1 MAISRGEVDSLIRF
15 SVVNAWDRASQ
26 SKLRPKVEA
35 LLSQIIQVC
44 PPPLSDTFL
53 EELCDEMERLGVTTT
68 PFLTADLLRRLKTF
82 PDKPFLIV
90 IANALRDDSRF
101 NSQIWPR
108 AQRLQAFYE
117 RVMDLFSAHTPCK
130 DATREL
136 MIDLLHGQF
145 FFSPGVGDG
154 EPLYLFRSVETDCI
168 KLLSEHHAN
177 QLAPL
182 LLHTDL
188 KERQRGFLILT
199 DWIRYHFH
207 KGEISKRLAEF
218 LNDQSARSHCLA
230 RVFFRQDLEF
240 RLPVTLPTILQ
251 APAELPPPYMP
262 SYAQT
267 TLTAQ
272 EIGRYNGAI
281 STLHDLIHDSRHP
294 IALETCQTLEDVFPV
309 RLALMRDATLKKASQ
324 LAGTIPLHPLHHRA
338 IEMAAEIMR
347 QCSELPDSEFAAS
360 LDAFDSRLSECGILF
375 DSDEYGHIPDYFGE
389 LLKSEKQ
396 NQIREYFG
404 VLLKPDS
411 FYHPF
416 KLVCW
421 KLQER
426 PLSCIDDESI
436 ERLLQAAETVPLFSL
451 LTPRRIAYLLWPAFN
466 TSPKDWSEAYATLVD
481 HINVAL
487 TRWKIESYPHDLTS
501 QLRWLHECWQQDTL
515 CPLPREVYMP
525 CNLSGL
531 RIDDPNYFRNTLSW
545 LNTTRDRGWWVLPN
559 DMTLTDISNDKN
571 FVEQMLSLCAYP
583 QRLRELDKIWD
594 SFTQDPSVFPML
606 FRVLQLNKP
615 EHIQTLRDFFPKIPP
630 GQVKNCLGGY
640 EPVHPVFLK
649 ALDLTRV
656 DQLEAVLER
665 FSPELFDR
673 EFFQK
678 YDALYALLPNP
689 ADRIKASVGTLKL
702 RMYRALCLALPD
714 SAVNSRVKTLFS
726 SHDKQTIAEQI
737 YEVKKILGAIT
748 LFAKE
753 NQLTPSAAAIRLSES
768 STLDVLIKLWES
780 KNSAHLV
787 LRELLED
794 VDSLINMNQVLLA
807 MQESRKADET
817 ESYDES
823 HSPRNC

>member
-360 LDAFDSRLSECGILF
+360 LDAFDSRLSECRILL
-375 DSDEYGHIPDYFGE
+375 DSDEHGHVPDYFGE
-389 LLKSEKQ
+389 LSKMQSNEH
-396 NQIREYFG
+396 N
-404 VLLKPDS
+404 
-411 FYHPF
+411 F
-416 KLVCW
+416 KFVYW

-426 PLSCIDDESI
+426 APSCIDDESI
-436 ERLLQAAETVPLFSL
+436 GTLLQAAVTEPFFSL
-451 LTPRRIAYLLWPAFN
+451 ETPRRLAYLLWPAFN
-466 TSPKDWSEAYATLVD
+466 ISPKNWSKAYATLVD
-481 HINVAL
+481 RIHCELIGTSV
-487 TRWKIESYPHDLTS
+487 RSYTLDLKS
-501 QLRWLHECWQQDTL
+501 QLRWLHQCWECGSL
-515 CPLPREVYMP
+515 CRLPKQVYMP

-531 RIDDPNYFRNTLSW
+531 RIDDAQYCRNPFLWVNS
-545 LNTTRDRGWWVLPN
+545 TRGRGWWVGLPY
-559 DMTLTDISNDKN
+559 DMTLIDISTYISD
-571 FVEQMLSLCAYP
+571 VYQMLSLCSYP
-583 QRLRELDKIWD
+583 QRLRELAKIWD
-594 SFTQDPSVFPML
+594 KLVQDPSVFPML
-606 FRVLQLNKP
+606 FQVLQLNKP
-615 EHIQTLRDFFPKIPP
+615 EHVQTLRDFFPKIPP
-630 GQVKNCLGGY
+630 RQVSDCLRA
-640 EPVHPVFLK
+640 VKSHHLVILK
-649 ALDLTRV
+649 SLDLTRV
-656 DQLEAVLER
+656 DQLEAVLEH
-665 FSPELFDR
+665 FIQELFDR

-678 YDALYALLPNP
+678 YEALFASLPNP
-689 ADRIKASVGTLKL
+689 VEKIKKFTWNHRL
-702 RMYRALCLALPD
+702 RMYRVLCLTLPNAAKQ
-714 SAVNSRVKTLFS
+714 SNVSTLFS
-726 SHDKQTIAEQI
+726 SQWDQLVAEQI
-737 YEVKKILGAIT
+737 YEVKKLLGVIT

-753 NQLTPSAAAIRLSES
+753 NQLTPSAAAIQLSED
-768 STLDVLIKLWES
+768 STLDVLIELWES
-780 KNSAHLV
+780 RESVHVV

-794 VDSLINMNQVLLA
+794 VDSLIDLQKLLP
-807 MQESRKADET
+807 SDE
-817 ESYDES
+817 YDVG
-823 HSPRNC
+823 SPRRK